1 MGENVYILSAVR
13 TPMGKFGGSLAGLTA
28 PALGVLAAR
37 AALDRAA
44 SDAGEI
50 EIDEAFFGC
59 GRQAGSGPNVARQ
72 ITYRAL
78 GEERGTCVPAMT
90 VNQACASGLQA
101 IALASER
108 ISQGRAHAV
117 LSGGTESMSRL
128 PYLLENARWGTKLGH
143 QQVTDAMYKDGFLC
157 PLSDMLMGE
166 TAELL
171 AEELGI
177 SRDEQDRYAV
187 ESHHKAAAAW
197 EAGRF
202 SDEVVPVELKG
213 KKSTR
218 MMERDE
224 TIRAEVSTE
233 KMAKLPTVFKQG
245 GTVTPG
251 NASQITDGAAAVV
264 VVSETRLKK
273 LGGEPLG
280 RIVDWA
286 TVAIDPKRMG
296 LGPVPAIAALL
307 ERTGGALEDFD
318 LIELNEAFA
327 AQVLACDRELKFD
340 RDRLN
345 VLNVNGGAIALGH
358 PIGCT
363 GTRIVVTL
371 LHEMKRRGAK
381 KGLATLCVSG
391 GLGMAMSF
399 ERP

>member
-1 MGENVYILSAVR
+1 
-13 TPMGKFGGSLAGLTA
+13 MGKFGGSLAGLTA
-28 PALGVLAAR
+28 PDLGVAAAT

-44 SDAGEI
+44 CDAGGI

-72 ITYRAL
+72 IAYRAL
-78 GEERGTCVPAMT
+78 GEENGTRVPAMT

-108 ISQGRAHAV
+108 IIQGRAHAV
-117 LSGGTESMSRL
+117 LAGGTESMSRL

-177 SRDEQDRYAV
+177 SREEQDLYAV

-202 SDEVVPVELKG
+202 SDEVVPIELKE
-213 KKSTR
+213 KKTTR
-218 MMERDE
+218 TMDRDE
-224 TIRAEVSTE
+224 TFRPDVSTE

-264 VVSETRLKK
+264 VVSETRLKQ
-273 LGGEPLG
+273 LGGDPLA
-280 RIVDWA
+280 RIVDWS

-307 ERTGGALEDFD
+307 ARTGGALEDFD

-327 AQVLACDRELKFD
+327 AQVLACGRELKFN

-371 LHEMKRRGAK
+371 LHEMKRRGAT